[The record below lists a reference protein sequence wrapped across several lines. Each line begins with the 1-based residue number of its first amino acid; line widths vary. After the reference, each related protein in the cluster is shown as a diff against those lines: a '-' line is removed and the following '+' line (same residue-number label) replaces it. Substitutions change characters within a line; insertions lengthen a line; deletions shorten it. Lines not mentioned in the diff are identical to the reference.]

1 MYLSDDR
8 FKVYNYNSGTTWTF
22 KLVLHLQF
30 NELRIS
36 TATNKQWDVPNE
48 FYIIKRPDVRPA
60 NELCSGG
67 QSFAAIVPGTV
78 AVAKYIEITS
88 DQTFS
93 IASNYPVNSGMYIST
108 T

>member
-1 MYLSDDR
+1 MYN
-8 FKVYNYNSGTTWTF
+8 VNSGTTWTF

-48 FYIIKRPDVRPA
+48 FYILKRADVRPA
-60 NELCSGG
+60 GEICSAG
-67 QSFAAIVPGTV
+67 QTFGTIVPGTV
-78 AVAKYIEITS
+78 TAKYIEITS
-88 DQTFS
+88 DQTLS